1 MGRSVSSPES
11 DSSSSQESATGC
23 FFLNADADLETCG
36 FMESLLREDSS
47 SFGAADILNYERSGK
62 LIAIDLTVV

>member
-47 SFGAADILNYERSGK
+47 SGTVSCASLARDIK
-62 LIAIDLTVV
+62 V